1 MLWQISEC
9 AFCWMK
15 KLDWRLGRGL
25 LGHEVETVQRLGWA
39 GPACRYNPA
48 DAKNLADSALHRK
61 RNGDCN

>member
-25 LGHEVETVQRLGWA
+25 LRHEVETVQRLGWV
-39 GPACRYNPA
+39 GIQNG
-48 DAKNLADSALHRK
+48 ALVK
-61 RNGDCN
+61 KAE